1 MRFILLGLLFFF
13 SCNLMP
19 DFPSEPYNEYDFNNP
34 NYVSPTIIFLEGP
47 VDGSIINTADV
58 QIKWT
63 GNKDSMKFSYRFD
76 NSFWSTYSEQD
87 SVTLRNIVNGN
98 HIFFVQG
105 KYINEIQG
113 ELFKIHFESE

>member
-1 MRFILLGLLFFF
+1 MRFILLVLLFFF
-13 SCNLMP
+13 SCNLTS
-19 DFPSEPYNEYDFNNP
+19 DFPLEPYNEYDLNNP

-47 VDGSIINTADV
+47 VDDSIINTDEV

-63 GNKDSMKFSYRFD
+63 GNKNSMKFRYRFD
-76 NSFWSTYSEQD
+76 NSAWSTYSYQD
-87 SVTLRNIVNGN
+87 SVILQNIVIGN

-113 ELFKIHFESE
+113 GVFTIYFEKR